1 MQSKIRRA
9 ESDDIV
15 AIQNLDGQA
24 LNSAFNRE
32 EQIRAAVLEYRC
44 HVMATGSSIQGF
56 AIHKPQA
63 FRGMDFMDLLV
74 VDPSFRRKGIATL
87 LLVHFVENSNTPQS
101 WTSTNRSN
109 GPMISLL
116 RKRNWCESD
125 HIEELDP
132 GDPDLFFFTN

>member
-1 MQSKIRRA
+1 
-9 ESDDIV
+9 
-15 AIQNLDGQA
+15 
-24 LNSAFNRE
+24 
-32 EQIRAAVLEYRC
+32 
-44 HVMATGSSIQGF
+44 GSSIQGF

-116 RKRNWCESD
+116 RKLNWCESD